1 MLFSPSESYARL
13 LLSRPWL
20 SLLVISLIV
29 GFFGFH
35 AGKFRL
41 DASGDTLV
49 LENDQ
54 ALHYYRAIKARYGSD
69 DFLIVTYTPNREL
82 FDEMILA
89 DLQKLRDRL
98 RALQGVE
105 SVISILDVPLIDSPP
120 VTLSEMRDS
129 IRTLEKPDTDKHLA
143 RRELLS
149 SPLYA
154 NLLLSP
160 DGETTALQ
168 VNMQRDETY
177 YKLLNQRNQL
187 REMRVYG
194 ELTSEQRTEL
204 ASVTQ
209 RFAAYSTESLERQSD
224 LIAAVRKI
232 MAEHRKEARLHLGG
246 VPMITADSID
256 FIRHDLLTF
265 GLGVLAFLI
274 LLLTITFGK
283 LRWVLLPLLTCFSSG
298 MVMVGFL
305 GLSDWPVTVVSSN
318 FISLLLII
326 TLSLTIHLIV
336 RYQELHAQ
344 QPHASQH
351 DLVLEAVKKKV
362 LPCFY
367 TATTT
372 MVAFTSLL
380 VSDIRPVIDF
390 GWMMTIGMAVAFLVT
405 FTLFPASLVLLK
417 PGRPSKQR
425 NITGMITSFLA
436 RQIQSHG
443 KTVLATFAVLF
454 LLSGIGISLLTVENR
469 FIDYYKKSTEIY
481 QGMELIDR
489 KLGGTTPLDIVI
501 DAPANLS
508 EQKPESAEAAQLKE
522 PDFDAEEAAL
532 LEELDFDAEE
542 AELLEELGFSLED
555 LESEPEDAGITARS
569 YWFNIEKLEEI
580 AAIHDYLDDLP
591 ESGKVLSINT
601 SVELLKTLDPPS
613 VADNFFLSVLYNGLP
628 DEIKQILFA
637 PYLSEEGDQLR
648 FSIRVFESDLS
659 LQRNE
664 LLEKIRKH
672 LTGELGLNNEQVHL
686 TGMVVLYNNM
696 LQSLFRSQIL
706 TIGVVFLAIFMMFI
720 LLFRDLKIA
729 AITLV
734 PNLVAAAMVLGLM
747 GLSGIPLDLMTI
759 TIAAIC
765 IGIAV
770 DDAIHYVHRFIG
782 EYRTHRDYWI
792 AVRRCH
798 GSIGRAIYYTSITV
812 ILGFSIL
819 ALSNFIP
826 TIYFGLLTGFSM
838 LVALLANLTLL
849 PLLMVLFK
857 PLGDFA
863 LQGETSSVNS

>member
-1 MLFSPSESYARL
+1 MLFSPSESYDRL

-20 SLLVISLIV
+20 SMLIIGLIV
-29 GFFGFH
+29 AFFSFH
-35 AGKFRL
+35 TGKFRL
-41 DASGDTLV
+41 DASGDSLV

-54 ALHYYRAIKARYGSD
+54 TLNYYHAIKARYGSD
-69 DFLIVTYTPNREL
+69 DFLFVTYTPNKEL
-82 FDEMILA
+82 FDETVLT
-89 DLQKLRDRL
+89 DLQKLRDSL
-98 RALQGVE
+98 RTLQGVD
-105 SVISILDVPLIDSPP
+105 SVISILDVPLINSPRMP
-120 VTLSEMRDS
+120 LDEMRDS
-129 IRTLEKPDTDKHLA
+129 IRTLEKPDTDRHLA
-143 RRELLS
+143 RNELLS

-154 NLLLSP
+154 NLLISP
-160 DGETTALQ
+160 DSGTTALQ
-168 VNMQRDETY
+168 INMHRDETY
-177 YKLLNQRNQL
+177 YKLRNRRNQL
-187 REMRVYG
+187 REMRLDG
-194 ELTSEQRTEL
+194 ELTAEQGDEL
-204 ASVTQ
+204 ARISQ
-209 RFAAYSTESLERQSD
+209 RFTAYNTESLERQSD
-224 LIAAVRKI
+224 LITEVRNI
-232 MAEHRKEARLHLGG
+232 MAKHQERAKLHLGG
-246 VPMITADSID
+246 VPMITVDSID

-265 GLGVLAFLI
+265 GLGVLIFLI
-274 LLLTITFGK
+274 ILLAVAFGK

-298 MVMVGFL
+298 VVMVGFL
-305 GLSDWPVTVVSSN
+305 GLSNWPVTVVSSN

-344 QPHASQH
+344 QPHACQH
-351 DLVLEAVKKKV
+351 TLVLETVKKKL

-367 TATTT
+367 TTTTT

-390 GWMMTIGMAVAFLVT
+390 GWMMTIGMAVAFVIT
-405 FTLFPASLVLLK
+405 FTLFPASLMLLK
-417 PGRPSKQR
+417 PGQPSKKH
-425 NITGMITSFLA
+425 NITGMITAFLGKL
-436 RQIQSHG
+436 IESHG
-443 KTVLATFAVLF
+443 RVILTAFILLF
-454 LLSGIGISLLTVENR
+454 LLSGVGINLLTVENR

-501 DAPANLS
+501 DAPADIAEHNDLELDS
-508 EQKPESAEAAQLKE
+508 EEL
-522 PDFDAEEAAL
+522 AL
-532 LEELDFDAEE
+532 LEELDFDPDE
-542 AELLEELGFSLED
+542 F
-555 LESEPEDAGITARS
+555 ESEPQDDVGITASS
-569 YWFNIEKLEEI
+569 YWFNSGKFKEI
-580 AAIHDYLDDLP
+580 AAIHDYLDGLA
-591 ESGKVLSINT
+591 ESGKVLSIAT
-601 SVELLKTLDPPS
+601 SMEILASLDPRS
-613 VADNFFLSVLYNGLP
+613 LDDNFFLSVLYKKLP
-628 DEIKQILFA
+628 DEIRQILFT

-648 FSIRVFESDLS
+648 FNMRVFESDVS

-664 LLEKIRKH
+664 LLEKIRQH
-672 LTGELGLNNEQVHL
+672 LTTELALNNEQVHL

-747 GLSGIPLDLMTI
+747 GWFGIPLDLMTI

-770 DDAIHYVHRFIG
+770 DDAIHYVHRFIA
-782 EYRTHRDYWI
+782 EYRNHKNYLV
-792 AVRRCH
+792 AVHRCH
-798 GSIGRAIYYTSITV
+798 GSIGHAIYYTSVTV

-849 PLLMVLFK
+849 PLLLVWFK
-857 PLGDFA
+857 PLD
-863 LQGETSSVNS
+863 

>member
-1 MLFSPSESYARL
+1 MIGCCLAGPGCPY
-13 LLSRPWL
+13 WL
-20 SLLVISLIV
+20 S
-29 GFFGFH
+29 
-35 AGKFRL
+35 
-41 DASGDTLV
+41 ASADSLV

-82 FDEMILA
+82 FDETVLA
-89 DLQKLRDRL
+89 DLQKLRDGL
-98 RALQGVE
+98 GALQGVG

-120 VTLSEMRDS
+120 VTLDELRDS
-129 IRTLEKPDTDKHLA
+129 IRTLEKPDTDRRLA

-149 SPLYA
+149 SPLYS
-154 NLLLSP
+154 NLLISP
-160 DGETTALQ
+160 DGGTTALQ
-168 VNMQRDETY
+168 VNIRHEQTY
-177 YKLLNQRNQL
+177 YELRSRRNLL
-187 REMRVYG
+187 REMHIYG
-194 ELTSEQRTEL
+194 ELSAEQRDEL
-204 ASVTQ
+204 ASVSQQFT
-209 RFAAYSTESLERQSD
+209 AYSTESLERQSD
-224 LIAAVRKI
+224 LIADVRRI
-232 MAEHRKEARLHLGG
+232 MAEHRNGARLHLGG
-246 VPMITADSID
+246 VPMITVDSID
-256 FIRHDLLTF
+256 FIRHDLFTF
-265 GLGVLAFLI
+265 GLGGSAFLI
-274 LLLTITFGK
+274 VLLAVTFRK
-283 LRWVLLPLLTCFSSG
+283 LRWVLLPLVTCFSSG
-298 MVMVGFL
+298 VVMIGFL
-305 GLSDWPVTVVSSN
+305 GLSNWPVTVVSAN

-351 DLVLEAVKKKV
+351 TLVLETVKKKV

-367 TATTT
+367 TAATT
-372 MVAFTSLL
+372 MVAFASLL

-390 GWMMTIGMAVAFLVT
+390 GWMMTIGMAVSFVIT

-417 PGRPSKQR
+417 RGPPSKQH
-425 NITGMITSFLA
+425 NITGELTAFLA
-436 RQIQSHG
+436 RRIESHG
-443 KTVLATFAVLF
+443 KVVLAAFAVLF
-454 LLSGIGISLLTVENR
+454 LLSSIGISLLTVENR

-501 DAPANLS
+501 DAPADLP
-508 EQKPESAEAAQLKE
+508 EQDETQLGI
-522 PDFDAEEAAL
+522 EEIA
-532 LEELDFDAEE
+532 
-542 AELLEELGFSLED
+542 LLEELGFDPEEF
-555 LESEPEDAGITARS
+555 ESDPEEDASITARS
-569 YWFNIEKLEEI
+569 YWFNNAKLKEI
-580 AAIHDYLDDLP
+580 AAIHDYLDALP
-591 ESGKVLSINT
+591 ESGKVISIAT
-601 SVELLKTLDPPS
+601 SMEILETLDPTS
-613 VADNFFLSVLYNGLP
+613 VADDFFLSVLYKSLP
-628 DEIKQILFA
+628 DKIKQILFT
-637 PYLSEEGDQLR
+637 PYFSEEGDQIR
-648 FSIRVFESDLS
+648 FSMRVFESDAS

-664 LLEKIRKH
+664 LLKKIRKH
-672 LTGELGLNNEQVHL
+672 LTGQLGLNNEQVHL

-706 TIGVVFLAIFMMFI
+706 TIGVVFLAIFTMFI

-747 GLSGIPLDLMTI
+747 GWFGIPLDLMTI

-782 EYRTHRDYWI
+782 EYRKHNDYWT

-849 PLLMVLFK
+849 PLLLVRFK
-857 PLGDFA
+857 PLG
-863 LQGETSSVNS
+863 